1 MTIVP
6 TPEQQAIIDHPLAP
20 LRVAAGA
27 GTGKTTT
34 IVMRLGALIEGGIE
48 PEEALG
54 LTFTNKAA
62 EELADRLRQ
71 RLPDLA
77 GDGREIAVT
86 TYHGFAYGL
95 LEEFG
100 AIVGMERGTGVIG
113 HGFQRQLIDEALAD
127 GSYRALDLTWP
138 SGLVNYAAALTR
150 QLGDNLL
157 TTSDLVEAAPD
168 QPDPVWARRLELV
181 SIAEA
186 YRAAKSR
193 FGVVDYADLIFLAH
207 RLVTEHPEL
216 AKRIRKR
223 YRAVLLDEYQDTDP
237 AQRRLMLAIFGNGF
251 PITAVGDSDQTIYEW
266 RGASLH
272 NFEGFPAHFP
282 DVNGEPAATL
292 PLTRNRRSDRVIL
305 DLANRIREEI
315 HGAGAFAPLVP
326 VNTAGAGT
334 VEVAWLRTEADE
346 AAWIADRV
354 VEEKDADAP
363 GRGIPWSEMAIL
375 FRKNRHIGPVRD
387 ALLDAG
393 VPVQVVSLGGL
404 LDVPEVTELHAW
416 LRILHNPDDSAALAR
431 ILLGSKFRLGLG
443 DLAPLSRWVRAHH
456 DVERRDDEPRLA
468 ILEAIEQLE
477 SVDGLRPEAIVRL
490 ERFRSLYRNLLIAAQ
505 GESLVELSRH
515 ILGELEAWTEIDAM
529 EDHAALSA
537 RLNLYRFLDLTES
550 WSPLEGRPSLG
561 AFLGYLEL
569 LTDERVVDELDTA
582 TVSSEEAVSLLTV
595 HRAKGLEWD
604 MVMLPAV
611 TRGTFPSYSQG
622 FDNPIEKAE
631 LVPYRL
637 RIDADAISDLS
648 EAATDKELKA
658 LLSERHR
665 ASEWRTAYVAVT
677 RARHRLFVTGSF
689 WAEGKTARKAS
700 DLWELARAFAD
711 IEQVVEEAGDRPVPP
726 SDRGLSGSPD
736 PLFGDGGWEA
746 ALRAAAEPGWL
757 EKYAEHVD
765 AAGAAAAAL
774 QLELDAMPEPIEP
787 ADNEPRV
794 TSVTGLV
801 TMARCPLRYRW
812 ANVDRLPM
820 RPSAARRRGVDFHRK
835 VELHNLG
842 KVPLTDI
849 DGEVYDLVGEGS
861 ATPSSR
867 NPFEVFL
874 ESRLAKERPRFAE
887 TPIQLRIGETR
898 IRGRIDAVYE
908 ADAGTWEIVDYKS
921 GRPSDD
927 ADLDVQLQAYAL
939 AAVDGAIARDVPEHL
954 TVTFAFFGGDE
965 YAERSFEADDAWLQS
980 ARRRVEALVKK
991 IEDED
996 FAPAPS
1002 EQCHRCDF
1010 LAFCETGQ
1018 AFVEKVSSPGGGSA
1032 GGKSG

>member
-1 MTIVP
+1 MKIVP
-6 TPEQQAIIDHPLAP
+6 TSEQQAIIDHPLAP

-34 IVMRLGALIEGGIE
+34 IVMRLGALIEAGIE

-77 GDGREIAVT
+77 GSGREIAVT

-113 HGFQRQLIDEALAD
+113 PGFQRQLIDEALAE

-157 TTSDLVEAAPD
+157 TTADLLDAAPD
-168 QPDPVWARRLELV
+168 LPDPVWAKRLELV
-181 SIAEA
+181 SIADA
-186 YRAAKSR
+186 YQTAKSR

-207 RLVTEHPEL
+207 RLVTQHPEL
-216 AKRIRKR
+216 AERIRGR

-266 RGASLH
+266 RGASLQ
-272 NFEGFPAHFP
+272 NFAGFPAHFP
-282 DVNGEPAATL
+282 DEHGEPAATL

-315 HGAGAFAPLVP
+315 HGADSFAPLVP
-326 VNTAGAGT
+326 IDTAASGT

-354 VEEKDADAP
+354 VAANTAEP
-363 GRGIPWSEMAIL
+363 GHGIPWSEMAIL

-393 VPVQVVSLGGL
+393 VPIQVVSLGGL
-404 LDVPEVTELHAW
+404 LDVPEVAELHAW
-416 LRILHNPDDSAALAR
+416 LRILYDPDDSAALAR

-443 DLAPLSRWVRAHH
+443 DLAPLSLWVRAHR

-477 SVDGLRPEAIVRL
+477 AVDGLSREAVVRL
-490 ERFRSLYRNLLIAAQ
+490 ERFRALYRVLLIAAQ

-561 AFLGYLEL
+561 AFLGYLAL

-604 MVMLPAV
+604 MVILPAV
-611 TRGTFPSYSQG
+611 TKGTFPAYSQG

-637 RIDADAISDLS
+637 RIDADAIADLS
-648 EAATDKELKA
+648 QAATDKERKA

-677 RARHRLFVTGSF
+677 RARHRLIVTGSF
-689 WAEGKTARKAS
+689 WAEGKTARKVS
-700 DLWELARAFAD
+700 DLWELTKAFANA
-711 IEQVVEEAGDRPVPP
+711 EQVVEAAGDRPVPP
-726 SDRGLSGSPD
+726 ADRGGAGSPD

-757 EKYAEHVD
+757 EGYAEHAD
-765 AAGAAAAAL
+765 AAGEAATAL
-774 QLELDAMPEPIEP
+774 QLELDAMPEPVEQAGDEP
-787 ADNEPRV
+787 AV

-812 ANVDRLPM
+812 ATVDRLPL

-835 VELHNLG
+835 VEMHNLG

-849 DGEVYDLVGEGS
+849 DGEVYDIVGEGS

-867 NPFEVFL
+867 KPFDVFL
-874 ESRLAKERPRFAE
+874 ESRFGEERPRFTE

-908 ADAGTWEIVDYKS
+908 ADPGTWEIVDYKS
-921 GRPSDD
+921 GRPANDE
-927 ADLDVQLQAYAL
+927 DLDVQLQAYAL

-965 YAERSFEADDAWLQS
+965 YAERSFEADDEWLAS
-980 ARRRVEALVKK
+980 ARSRVETLVEK

-996 FAPAPS
+996 FAPTPS

-1010 LAFCETGQ
+1010 LAFCEAGQ
-1018 AFVEKVSSPGGGSA
+1018 AFVKASPSP
-1032 GGKSG
+1032 